1 MQTNFNELQLKDPFV
16 SEADAMLR
24 RCVHCGFCN
33 ATCPTYVLTG
43 DERDSPRGRIYL
55 IKEMFEQGAVT
66 AVTTLHMDRCLSCYA
81 CMTTCPSGVD
91 YMHLSDLARTRI
103 ERSGHRTMPQ
113 RFMRSMLS
121 KILPHPRRFR
131 LALLFGWLMRPFRG
145 VFETLKLK
153 RVAAALQLVPPRPP
167 RLKLR
172 KRKGMIRSTEPTKIK
187 RVALMLGCVQEV
199 LRPAINRSAIRLLK
213 RHGVDVLV
221 LQDETCCGGLT
232 QSMGREQDALTTAR
246 RNVDSWSAALRE
258 GRIDAILVTAS
269 GCGTMLKDYGHL
281 LARDRG
287 YGARAAEISKLARDI
302 TEFMEEIGLTT
313 PIMWTSLRVAYHAP
327 CSLEHGQR
335 AVAEPRS
342 LLEQAGFTVLEVPE
356 GHLCCGSAGTYNIL
370 EPELA
375 GDLKQRKLANI
386 ASLRPDVIATG
397 NIGCMTQ
404 LASGGIPIVHT
415 VELLDWA
422 TGGPCPAA
430 LESLKTKAH
439 PVKALMEIA
448 TAGV

>member
-1 MQTNFNELQLKDPFV
+1 
-16 SEADAMLR
+16 
-24 RCVHCGFCN
+24 
-33 ATCPTYVLTG
+33 
-43 DERDSPRGRIYL
+43 
-55 IKEMFEQGAVT
+55 
-66 AVTTLHMDRCLSCYA
+66 
-81 CMTTCPSGVD
+81 
-91 YMHLSDLARTRI
+91 
-103 ERSGHRTMPQ
+103 
-113 RFMRSMLS
+113 
-121 KILPHPRRFR
+121 
-131 LALLFGWLMRPFRG
+131 
-145 VFETLKLK
+145 
-153 RVAAALQLVPPRPP
+153 
-167 RLKLR
+167 
-172 KRKGMIRSTEPTKIK
+172 
-187 RVALMLGCVQEV
+187 
-199 LRPAINRSAIRLLK
+199 
-213 RHGVDVLV
+213 
-221 LQDETCCGGLT
+221 
-232 QSMGREQDALTTAR
+232 
-246 RNVDSWSAALRE
+246 
-258 GRIDAILVTAS
+258 
-269 GCGTMLKDYGHL
+269 MLKYYCHL

-375 GDLKQRKLANI
+375 GDLRQRKLANI

-404 LASGGIPIVHT
+404 LAGATPIVHT

-422 TGGPCPAA
+422 TGGPCPEA